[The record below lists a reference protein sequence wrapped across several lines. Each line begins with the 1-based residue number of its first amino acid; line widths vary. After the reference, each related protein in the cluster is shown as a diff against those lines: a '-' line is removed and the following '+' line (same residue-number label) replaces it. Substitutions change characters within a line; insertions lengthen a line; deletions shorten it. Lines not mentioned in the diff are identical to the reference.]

1 MKKLML
7 LAVLCICSIATWAAG
22 YEYLVF
28 TLTDGTTKAV
38 TASNLTIQFADGY
51 LLASSGDE
59 ALATLPLVS
68 LTQMEFSNEGTT
80 GIQTISVNQLV
91 TDSNTTIYDLN
102 GRQMPQGAQLPK
114 GVYILKNS
122 NKTIKVS
129 IK

>member
-7 LAVLCICSIATWAAG
+7 LAVLCICSIATRAAG

-38 TASNLTIQFADGY
+38 T
-51 LLASSGDE
+51 
-59 ALATLPLVS
+59 
-68 LTQMEFSNEGTT
+68 NEGTT